1 MISGFGM
8 YLTVI
13 GVLFRASMDPLYK
26 KAIAQGIAG
35 MAVFVAFIFVPAG
48 TWHYWQGWLF
58 IAVFSASTV
67 AFTVYLALYDRP
79 LLERRMNAGP
89 QHEKED
95 SQKIIVSLII
105 FAFFVFLVLPPLD
118 YRVGLSPVP
127 AYLSFIG
134 DILIVSSFLFIF
146 WVLRVNSFAAANIS
160 VADDHRVIDTGPYAY
175 VRHPMYAGALWLF
188 IGVPLALGSWLTIC
202 LLPLILPLLVWRL
215 LDEERIL
222 RRDLPGYNEYAS
234 RVRQRLI
241 PYIW

>member
-1 MISGFGM
+1 
-8 YLTVI
+8 
-13 GVLFRASMDPLYK
+13 MDPLYK

-35 MAVFVAFIFVPAG
+35 MAVFVAFIFLPAG

-89 QHEKED
+89 QYENEGP
-95 SQKIIVSLII
+95 QKIIVSLII
-105 FAFFVFLVLPPLD
+105 VGFSVFIILPPLD
-118 YRVGLSPVP
+118 HRIGLSPVP
-127 AYLSFIG
+127 AYLSLLG
-134 DILIVSSFLFIF
+134 DILIIFSFLFIF
-146 WVLRVNSFAAANIS
+146 WVLKVNSFAAANIS
-160 VADDHRVIDTGPYAY
+160 VADDQKVIDTGPYEY

-188 IGVPLALGSWLTIC
+188 IGMPLALGSWLTIC
-202 LLPLILPLLVWRL
+202 LVPLILPLLIWRL